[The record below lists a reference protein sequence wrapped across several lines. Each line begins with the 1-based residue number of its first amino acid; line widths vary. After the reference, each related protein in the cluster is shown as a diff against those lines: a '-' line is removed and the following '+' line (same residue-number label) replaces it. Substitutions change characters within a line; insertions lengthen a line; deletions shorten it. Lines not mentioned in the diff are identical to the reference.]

1 MTDQFV
7 QKGRLK
13 TMQAYISVGQMQ
25 YFQFNIHW
33 TPVVIVINKTFL
45 H

>member
-7 QKGRLK
+7 QKVRLK

-25 YFQFNIHW
+25 CFQFNIHW